1 MRWIQRIGLSAAIA
15 AAAVGFLVVEGIFAA
30 EDAMALFAVIA
41 SLMLLMRP
49 ERFFHPAPN
58 AEPGVQ
64 PVRARQSRK
73 H

>member
-15 AAAVGFLVVEGIFAA
+15 AAAVGFLVVEGIFAD

-49 ERFFHPAPN
+49 ERFFHPKPN

-64 PVRARQSRK
+64 PVRASHTRK
-73 H
+73 R